1 MSKIRDKTINDLPT
15 DAEVISRARAIFKSA
30 CEEADSYH
38 TLRLGLARRKA
49 LRAGGAGHRLAGF
62 WAALAGTA
70 IACCALAVG
79 VVWMHPVRHPG
90 SSAGIVSTGTPI
102 AAEAADSEE
111 ADTPE
116 IGSSQMEMVQ
126 DLDFYRWV
134 ASQPAVASAP
144 SRGSR

>member
-1 MSKIRDKTINDLPT
+1 MNDIPDKTINDLPT
-15 DAEVISRARAIFKSA
+15 DAEVASRARAIFRTA

-49 LRAGGAGHRLAGF
+49 LHAGAGHRLGGF
-62 WAALAGTA
+62 WASLAGTA
-70 IACCALAVG
+70 VACCALAVG
-79 VVWMHPVRHPG
+79 VAWMHPARQAGPAAGMVAP
-90 SSAGIVSTGTPI
+90 SAPI
-102 AAEAADSEE
+102 AAEPADGEE
-111 ADTPE
+111 AGVPE

-134 ASQPAVASAP
+134 ASQQSVASAP

>member
-1 MSKIRDKTINDLPT
+1 MNEIPDKTINSLPT
-15 DAEVISRARAIFKSA
+15 DAEVASRARAIFKTA

-49 LRAGGAGHRLAGF
+49 LNAGAGRRLAGF
-62 WAALAGTA
+62 WAPLAGTA
-70 IACCALAVG
+70 VACCALAIG
-79 VVWMHPVRHPG
+79 VVWIHPARQVGPA
-90 SSAGIVSTGTPI
+90 AGVVATSGPIV
-102 AAEAADSEE
+102 AEPADSEE
-111 ADTPE
+111 AGVPE

>member
-1 MSKIRDKTINDLPT
+1 MNDIPDKTINDLPT
-15 DAEVISRARAIFKSA
+15 DAEVASRARAIFRTA

-49 LRAGGAGHRLAGF
+49 LQAGAGHRLAGF
-62 WAALAGTA
+62 WAPIAGTA
-70 IACCALAVG
+70 VACCALAIG
-79 VVWMHPVRHPG
+79 VVWIHPARQDGPA
-90 SSAGIVSTGTPI
+90 AGIVANSAPI
-102 AAEAADSEE
+102 AEPADSEE
-111 ADTPE
+111 AAVPE

-134 ASQPAVASAP
+134 ASQPAVASAR